1 VARLNVARPW
11 WNPLPA
17 NPVRPVFR
25 MLTSVRF
32 AIGNIVA
39 VAVAAMLGVVLPQM
53 PGFVRSD
60 PQLRTAWLQD
70 HHSDFGPLT
79 TVMDRLELFEVFHSS
94 WFYLVAGLL
103 LVSVAVCSG
112 ARFLPTWRSVRRPQT
127 RAGDQYFRSA
137 RHRLAVPAPTDMA
150 RVEAE
155 LRRRRYAVREVD
167 GSASLYADRYAWARL
182 ATFASHLALLILGT
196 GGLLTWSRAFSEDIL
211 IAEHQARPVLA
222 PGSPGQLLV
231 KVEGFVRTQDA
242 EGHDTDIHSDLAIYR
257 DGQEVARGRS
267 TINDPLKFDGYVFHQ
282 AAFAQSGAAIELR
295 DPATGR
301 VVYSDTLNLFGSL
314 PVPNVT
320 VTDASGRTAFSGPV
334 PPTFFP
340 GANSGAAT
348 IALADG
354 SHLAIAIRK
363 LADPPPGAPPW
374 SLVVGAPG
382 GESGD
387 AAMHHDVTVGG
398 FDVRFDTLAEG
409 HYLLV
414 DGLPGTNGRQALV
427 ETAPDQGGQQLLVID
442 PDGTIARATTAVAGS
457 FHGYEVRFLGPR
469 QFSGITVQR
478 DPGSRFIWVG
488 VVLLLGGLIVT
499 FAFPRRRIWLRIADG
514 RLELAGVT
522 EREPGF
528 DAELAAIA
536 ASGTRPKPAEVSDDD
551 EEAT

>member
-1 VARLNVARPW
+1 
-11 WNPLPA
+11 
-17 NPVRPVFR
+17 

-39 VAVAAMLGVVLPQM
+39 VAVAAMLGVILPQM

-60 PQLRTAWLQD
+60 PQLREAWLQD

-127 RAGDQYFRSA
+127 RVGDQYFQTA
-137 RHRLAVPAPTDMA
+137 RHRLAVPAPKDMA

-155 LRRRRYAVREVD
+155 LRRRHYAVHAVE
-167 GSASLYADRYAWARL
+167 GAASLYADRYAWARL

-211 IAEHQARPVLA
+211 IAEGQARPVLA
-222 PGSPGQLLV
+222 PGSPNQLLV
-231 KVEGFVRTQDA
+231 KVERFVRTQDA
-242 EGHDTDIHSDLAIYR
+242 GGHDTDIHSDLAIYR
-257 DGQEVARGRS
+257 NGTEVASGRT
-267 TINDPLKFDGYVFHQ
+267 TINDPLTFDGYVFHQ
-282 AAFAQSGAAIELR
+282 AAFAQSGAAVELR
-295 DPATGR
+295 DPASGR

-314 PVPNVT
+314 PVPSVT
-320 VTDASGRTAFSGPV
+320 VTDATGARVFSGPV

-348 IALADG
+348 IALSNGDQ
-354 SHLAIAIRK
+354 LAVAIRK
-363 LADPPPGAPPW
+363 LTAVPAGSPPW
-374 SLVVGAPG
+374 ALVVGGPG
-382 GESGD
+382 GESGE
-387 AAMHHDVTVGG
+387 ATMHQDVTVGG
-398 FDVRFDTLAEG
+398 LDVRFDTLAEG

-414 DGLPGTNGRQALV
+414 DGLPGTNGRQALI
-427 ETAPDQGGQQLLVID
+427 ETAPEDGGAQLLVID
-442 PDGTIARATTAVAGS
+442 PDGTIARATASSTGT

-469 QFSGITVQR
+469 QFSGITVRR
-478 DPGSRFIWVG
+478 DPGSRFIWAG
-488 VVLLLGGLIVT
+488 VVLLLGGLIAT
-499 FAFPRRRIWLRIADG
+499 FAFPRRRIWLRVANG
-514 RLELAGVT
+514 RLEMAGIT

-528 DAELAAIA
+528 DAELVAIA
-536 ASGTRPKPAEVSDDD
+536 ASGDPTIPSAASDDG
-551 EEAT
+551 ELAT

>member
-1 VARLNVARPW
+1 MARVSIARPW

-17 NPVRPVFR
+17 NPVRPVFH

-32 AIGNIVA
+32 AIGNIVT
-39 VAVAAMLGVVLPQM
+39 VAVAAMVGVVLPQM

-60 PQLRTAWLQD
+60 PQLREAWLQD
-70 HHSDFGPLT
+70 HHSDFGPMT
-79 TVMDRLELFEVFHSS
+79 AVMDRLELFQVFHSS
-94 WFYLVAGLL
+94 WFYLLAGLL

-112 ARFLPTWRSVRRPQT
+112 ARFLPTLRSVRRPQT
-127 RAGDQYFRSA
+127 RVGDQYFQTA
-137 RHRLAVPAPTDMA
+137 RHRLSVPAPSDTNK
-150 RVEAE
+150 VEAE
-155 LRRRRYAVREVD
+155 LRRRHYAVRAVE
-167 GSASLYADRYAWARL
+167 GSALLYADRYAWARM

-211 IAEHQARPVLA
+211 IAEGQARPVLA
-222 PGSPGQLLV
+222 PGSPNQLLV
-231 KVEGFVRTQDA
+231 KVQQFVRTQDA

-257 DGQEVARGRS
+257 NGTEVASGRT

-282 AAFAQSGAAIELR
+282 AAFAQSGAALELR

-314 PVPNVT
+314 PVPQVT
-320 VTDASGRTAFSGPV
+320 VAGADGKTLFSAPV

-348 IALADG
+348 IVLANGDQ
-354 SHLAIAIRK
+354 LAIAVRK
-363 LADPPPGAPPW
+363 LAAAPTGSPPW
-374 SLVVGAPG
+374 ALVVGGPDG
-382 GESGD
+382 QSGEATMHD
-387 AAMHHDVTVGG
+387 AVTVGG
-398 FDVRFDTLAEG
+398 LIVHFNTLAEG

-427 ETAPDQGGQQLLVID
+427 ETAPGDGAQQLLVID
-442 PDGTIARATTAVAGS
+442 PDGTIARATMSNAGT

-469 QFSGITVQR
+469 QFSGITVRR

-488 VVLLLGGLIVT
+488 VLLLLGGLIVT
-499 FAFPRRRIWLRIADG
+499 FAFPRRRIWLRVANG
-514 RLELAGVT
+514 RLEMAGIT

-536 ASGTRPKPAEVSDDD
+536 ASSDSPSQPAPDAS
-551 EEAT
+551 EAAT